1 MNKNRQRGAALLFAL
16 GMLTILLI
24 TGMAFVAN
32 ALTAQKVAV
41 NNSTRSQARIFAQ
54 SALSRVLASL
64 MLYQYRELKSPD
76 GGELPDSY
84 DAVKSYGTVNSGAE
98 TDDGL
103 TGSDSLLK
111 LPNDNSIV
119 SQDIAKIFNEKVAGA
134 TDVKWVYFYNKHT
147 GEDRKI
153 IGRAAWKVISVSP
166 QISAPVFLSGML
178 PVETDPATWY
188 PAEHR
193 WGREI
198 DEVNFTNN
206 ALFKHIDKSTWAG
219 QFTMKDYNAV
229 YTALGINSDD
239 KAAEK
244 RFIDRWFIPD
254 ADSNDFLGNPTAFV
268 PEVYACKDSDNG
280 KFTQMMRFNIS
291 ELSDSTDKNWNE
303 LYGVSASADQWY
315 ARFGIDSTTAAGAA
329 ECNNDDFINK
339 RLTADSIPAVLNDKF
354 DHQLDK
360 DDRPTLPFLRRIGDV
375 FGTFADITAFR
386 KQIAA
391 NFNDYCDKD
400 SIPTSD
406 VKAEEWL
413 TEIGTEYKHPTY
425 TGNEKTPYIY
435 ELGVRLGI
443 FADNSGNI
451 DLAKNGISVTQTDTD
466 VNNQY
471 NAELAAHVNISPIIK
486 LANVY
491 EFDPA
496 GFTDFTAN
504 ADFGELELKFK
515 PHKVTFEVTYTYKAD
530 DEGAIAETKTETKTV
545 EVTDAMSFNE
555 LTGTVADNEFKT
567 ATLAVDAAKLTNT
580 GGSTPYPL
588 LASNL
593 LDSAAEVSKKLTIS
607 DANITYALPLE
618 TFKTAFEISGTGT
631 TTIQKVTLK
640 SIDAVKF
647 TSVKFNVKRVVLAAK
662 IDSKNTG
669 LDYVKPLT
677 DLTWTPTGGAEV
689 IADIPESGKFS
700 GIYIGGI
707 CNYDPRQNLNPGDWY
722 KTALKVIAAT
732 DIKNPLNDDKLD
744 DVMKLS
750 GTAAAGWTGAVNRV
764 DDAEENKKFNPN
776 TAVTGY
782 YQDREL
788 ATEPAWK
795 ADDKDKHLSTA
806 FIRNAPMMSPWEIGF
821 IHRASRWQTI
831 NIQNAC
837 DPDNNS
843 SIKLTGHKP
852 HGDKWDLT
860 GTRYSGGTYYG
871 DAAILDQIKMTDKCV
886 TYGKINV
893 NHLRKNDEHFTKSGD
908 VLEHHIIKALFENVH
923 CNESVK
929 QFFINSTRDNNYTFP
944 AAKNQTGDKITDFDK
959 FSDATRE
966 HDKYVSRADF
976 IACNGGMVDAFG
988 AASPDNTDAAQEE
1001 IIGKTVNLLCAD
1013 TTNPSQIKVVI
1024 VAQVIKDIAGEQI
1037 RPGDTTSTTCDFAQ
1051 FDIGFDEIV
1060 GEVKM
1065 LATVEREGGRMV
1077 VRRIDY
1083 LE

>member
-1 MNKNRQRGAALLFAL
+1 MMNKNRQRGAALLFAL

-32 ALTAQKVAV
+32 ALTAQKVAA
-41 NNSTRSQARIFAQ
+41 NNSARSQARIFAQ

-64 MLYQYRELKSPD
+64 MLYQYQALKSD
-76 GGELPDSY
+76 GGEFPDSFE
-84 DAVKSYGTVNSGAE
+84 AVKSYAGE
-98 TDDGL
+98 EHYDGL
-103 TGSDSLLK
+103 TGDDSLLK
-111 LPNDNSIV
+111 LPDDNSIV

-134 TDVKWVYFYNKHT
+134 TDVKWVYFYNISDT
-147 GEDRKI
+147 TDEDRKI

-188 PAEHR
+188 PADHR

-198 DEVNFTNN
+198 DEVNFDNN
-206 ALFKHIDKSTWAG
+206 TLFKHIDQSSWAG
-219 QFTMKDYNAV
+219 QFTMKDYTAV
-229 YTALGINSDD
+229 YRALGIDSDD

-254 ADSNDFLGNPTAFV
+254 AESENFLEKPTAFV
-268 PEVYACKDSDNG
+268 PEVYACMDSDHG

-303 LYGVSASADQWY
+303 LYGVSASADPWY
-315 ARFGIDSTTAAGAA
+315 ARFGIDSTTTAGAA
-329 ECNNDDFINK
+329 ECNNDEFINK

-375 FGTFADITAFR
+375 PGTFADITAFR

-406 VKAEEWL
+406 LNAENWL

-443 FADNSGNI
+443 FADNGGNI

-471 NAELAAHVNISPIIK
+471 NAEIAAHVNISPIIK

-491 EFDPA
+491 DFDPA

-530 DEGAIAETKTETKTV
+530 TEGATAETKTETKTV

-567 ATLAVDAAKLTNT
+567 ATLAVDAAKLANT
-580 GGSTPYPL
+580 DGSNPYPL

-647 TSVKFNVKRVVLAAK
+647 TSVKFNIKRVVLAAK
-662 IDSKNTG
+662 INSKNTG

-722 KTALKVIAAT
+722 KAALKVIAAT
-732 DIKNPLNDDKLD
+732 DIKDPVKDDKLD
-744 DVMKLS
+744 DVMALAA
-750 GTAAAGWTGAVNRV
+750 TAADGWTGAVNLV
-764 DDAEENKKFNPN
+764 ADSEENKKFNPK
-776 TAVTGY
+776 TAVSGY

-788 ATEPAWK
+788 VTKPAYYRE
-795 ADDKDKHLSTA
+795 AGKDIHLSTA

-837 DPDNNS
+837 DPDNHSS

-944 AAKNQTGDKITDFDK
+944 AAKNQTGDKITNFDK
-959 FSDATRE
+959 FTDATRE

-1013 TTNPSQIKVVI
+1013 TTHPSQVKVVI
-1024 VAQVIKDIAGEQI
+1024 VAQVIKDIAGDQI
-1037 RPGDTTSTTCDFAQ
+1037 RPGDAAPTTCEFAQ
-1051 FDIGFDEIV
+1051 FDPGFDKIV

-1065 LATVEREGGRMV
+1065 LATVEREGGKLV